1 MTFSSLVQFA
11 GNIGMLAREFGGFL
25 SGVYIFRFL
34 KWLYLKI
41 KKFLFWIIGRQP
53 SSKEQFEEMF
63 QNAVNE
69 TQSQQNGQNG
79 AQNQNGSSTNKGNVY
94 NWISI
99 GFYCFGILYV
109 IQWIWTSIRN
119 ELDQKKKM
127 EQQQQLQQQQMMN
140 PMNPYQQNLAY
151 AQQNPYGY
159 YQPNMYGPQPPMIQQ
174 PVQQTQAQSQTQQ
187 QANTDNNNKNANE
200 SNDNNGNSESLL
212 SKPKELSG

>member
-41 KKFLFWIIGRQP
+41 KKFLFWIIGKKP

-63 QNAVNE
+63 QNAVDATNE
-69 TQSQQNGQNG
+69 AQQQNN
-79 AQNQNGSSTNKGNVY
+79 NTTNNVSSTHY
-94 NWISI
+94 SWLSI
-99 GFYCFGILYV
+99 GFYCFGILYI
-109 IQWIWTSIRN
+109 IQWIWKSIKT
-119 ELDQKKKM
+119 ELDQKKQM

-151 AQQNPYGY
+151 AQNNPYGY
-159 YQPNMYGPQPPMIQQ
+159 YQPNMYGAQPMQPMIQQ
-174 PVQQTQAQSQTQQ
+174 PQQQQQQQTQ
-187 QANTDNNNKNANE
+187 NNNNNNNDGKN
-200 SNDNNGNSESLL
+200 NDKEKKSESLL
-212 SKPKELSG
+212 AKPKEDTAVNVSG